1 MSLSKNNV
9 HIPNQNFEPI
19 VTPNVVHYS
28 SNLFLPRPRENHFTS
43 VNQCSLMM
51 LRISYPLNK
60 NLRMTLLIGL
70 ILTLGNAVSKIDLRL
85 IKISP
90 FFKVRCPNSG
100 NSFIEALM
108 DAVSSMLLW
117 MDDSMKTDFG
127 TNDPLPTLAFLVGQ
141 MA

>member
-1 MSLSKNNV
+1 
-9 HIPNQNFEPI
+9 
-19 VTPNVVHYS
+19 
-28 SNLFLPRPRENHFTS
+28 
-43 VNQCSLMM
+43 
-51 LRISYPLNK
+51 
-60 NLRMTLLIGL
+60 MTLLIGL

-85 IKISP
+85 IKMSP
-90 FFKVRCPNSG
+90 FFKVRCLNSS
-100 NSFIEALM
+100 NSFIEALK

>member
-1 MSLSKNNV
+1 
-9 HIPNQNFEPI
+9 
-19 VTPNVVHYS
+19 
-28 SNLFLPRPRENHFTS
+28 
-43 VNQCSLMM
+43 
-51 LRISYPLNK
+51 
-60 NLRMTLLIGL
+60 MTLLIGL

-85 IKISP
+85 IKMYP

-100 NSFIEALM
+100 NSVIEALE

-141 MA
+141 TA

>member
-1 MSLSKNNV
+1 
-9 HIPNQNFEPI
+9 
-19 VTPNVVHYS
+19 
-28 SNLFLPRPRENHFTS
+28 
-43 VNQCSLMM
+43 
-51 LRISYPLNK
+51 
-60 NLRMTLLIGL
+60 MTLLIGL

-100 NSFIEALM
+100 NSFIEALK
-108 DAVSSMLLW
+108 DAMSLMLLW

-127 TNDPLPTLAFLVGQ
+127 TNDPLPTLTFLVGR